1 MVFTRIAVYGIA
13 ILIIAASFT
22 TPAAADTK
30 LFLLGGQ
37 SNMAGVGGYETDDPL
52 PAEYNVS
59 PPNVKFWD
67 YGTPQPV
74 TGKYGT
80 FVYPWVGDHW
90 VDLQGGFGHSS
101 SYFGPEVSFGHRLH
115 ELFPNDDVYLVKEG
129 ISSADL
135 AVDWNPN
142 GTGWVYNRFKERV
155 NAALANLRAAG
166 LDPEIAG
173 MIWMQGESDALN
185 SSYAQSYA
193 ANLEN
198 FIGKVRSDFDAPEMP
213 FVMGRILPYYDTA
226 PAGGN
231 ATVRLVQET
240 IQNQPGIGKVTW
252 IDTDDLQLAYGGHY
266 GTQGQLDL
274 GVRFA
279 DEFAPVPEPAV
290 ATLLGIGFCIFVIAI
305 FIDVRK
311 SSEPVGQRFFRKS

>member
-1 MVFTRIAVYGIA
+1 MKNIVCGIA
-13 ILIIAASFT
+13 IFVSGILVSSPVT
-22 TPAAADTK
+22 ADVK

-37 SNMAGVGGYETDDPL
+37 SNMAGVGGYETDDLL

-74 TGKYGT
+74 NGKYGT

-90 VDLQGGFGHSS
+90 VGLQGGFGHSS
-101 SYFGPEVSFGHRLH
+101 LYFGPEVSFGHRLQ
-115 ELFPNDDVYLVKEG
+115 ELFPNDDIYLVKEG
-129 ISSADL
+129 ISSSDL

-166 LDPEIAG
+166 HDPKIAG

-185 SSYAQSYA
+185 SSNASSYA

-198 FIGKVRSDFDAPEMP
+198 FIGKVRGDFNDPDMP
-213 FVMGRILPYYDTA
+213 FVMGRILPYYDTS
-226 PAGGN
+226 PPGGN
-231 ATVRLVQET
+231 AKVRLAQET
-240 IQNQPGIGKVTW
+240 IQNKPGIGKVSW
-252 IDTDDLQLAYGGHY
+252 FNTDDLQLAYGGHY
-266 GTQGQLDL
+266 GTQGQIDL
-274 GVRFA
+274 GKRFA

-290 ATLLGIGFCIFVIAI
+290 AMLLGIGFLCLSARRFSKAGNKTEARCILFE
-305 FIDVRK
+305 R
-311 SSEPVGQRFFRKS
+311 SR